1 MDTMYHGVQ
10 AHAAE
15 IVKKASQIADTEPD
29 TDIAAYARSVQLD
42 AGTIAEDR
50 KADSEILFKTAE
62 LVKTAGKMT
71 AKGPANSGTLES
83 IGAIQGHAGEI
94 VSSMGVVAQTRERW
108 QQERRER
115 ESEEEGS
122 DE

>member
-1 MDTMYHGVQ
+1 MDSMYLGVQ

-29 TDIAAYARSVQLD
+29 AGIAAYARSVQMD
-42 AGTIAEDR
+42 AGTIAEAR

-83 IGAIQGHAGEI
+83 IGTIQGHAGEI
-94 VSSMGVVAQTRERW
+94 VSTMGTIAKIRERW
-108 QQERRER
+108 RTER
-115 ESEEEGS
+115 EEEES